1 MLDFVFLTTC
11 ALLAYAGLKFVLWVL
26 RFSLPVPLGRFMW
39 LRFFFW
45 WTLALFT
52 SVAAYAGVIVAVGY
66 YLFEILNLDERLES
80 TVLFLGGLVLSAPY
94 WAGLISGINMQA
106 SYRWSQ

>member
-1 MLDFVFLTTC
+1 MLDVVFLITC
-11 ALLAYAGLKFVLWVL
+11 ALLAYAGIKFVRWAF

-45 WTLALFT
+45 WTLTLFMA
-52 SVAAYAGVIVAVGY
+52 VAAYIGVIASVAY

-80 TVLFLGGLVLSAPY
+80 SVLLLGGLVLTAPY
-94 WAGLISGINMQA
+94 WAGLINGINLQA
-106 SYRWSQ
+106 SHRWAE